1 MGDLFLKKI
10 FNADN
15 IGFGGLQWF
24 FWSGFCTL
32 FAFLVLYLKSKNYTE
47 IQIGVIMSAISVA
60 SIIGQPFWGHYS
72 DRKHTIRNVLVVCL
86 LVSGLVSL
94 LLPVFSSSYIIII
107 LICLLIS
114 FTENSMPTIIDSWTI
129 NSAVKRPW
137 IDYGL
142 TRGLGSLGY
151 AITAVV
157 FGVMLDRYGY
167 GLIFPVHFAILMIT
181 IGFCFFIEKTH
192 RADISYVR
200 SPAKTVMPK
209 INLFESRDYIM
220 FLIATTL
227 VFAGFRATATFY
239 PLLLSM
245 KGGNNSDM
253 GLSLSIMALSEVPVL
268 FLSRKLLLRFKD
280 TFLIT
285 VSMLFFIVRV
295 LLHIVVPTVPGLIAI
310 QAIQALSFALFLPAA
325 VYYIKRIAP
334 AGLNSTYQTVA
345 ASCYFGVGGIAGG
358 LLGGI
363 IIDKAGIYN
372 MLWISAAVT
381 LAGMLIFIL
390 SNRQSNKVQRIA
402 F

>member
-1 MGDLFLKKI
+1 LKKI
-10 FNADN
+10 FNTDN

-32 FAFLVLYLKSKNYTE
+32 FAFLVLYLKSRNYNAV
-47 IQIGVIMSAISVA
+47 QIGVIMSAISVV
-60 SIIGQPFWGHYS
+60 SIFGQPFWGHYS
-72 DRKHTIRNVLVVCL
+72 DRKHTMRNVLVVCL
-86 LVSGLVSL
+86 AVSGVVSL
-94 LLPVFSSSYIIII
+94 LIPVFSSSYIIVIM
-107 LICLLIS
+107 ICLLIS
-114 FTENSMPTIIDSWTI
+114 FTENSMPTIIDSWI
-129 NSAVKRPW
+129 VNSAVKRPW

-157 FGVMLDRYGY
+157 FGVMLDKFGY
-167 GLIFPVHFAILMIT
+167 GLIFPVHFVLIVIT

-192 RADISYVR
+192 RAEVSYV
-200 SPAKTVMPK
+200 SAPPK
-209 INLFESRDYIM
+209 LIVPKLNLLESKDYII
-220 FLIATTL
+220 FLIASTL
-227 VFAGFRATATFY
+227 VFTGFRATATFY

-280 TFLIT
+280 TFLIA

-310 QAIQALSFALFLPAA
+310 QAIQSLSFALFLPAA
-325 VYYIKRIAP
+325 VYYIKRISP
-334 AGLNSTYQTVA
+334 DGLNSTYQTIA
-345 ASCYFGVGGIAGG
+345 ASCYFGIGGIAGG

-372 MLWISAAVT
+372 MLWLSCAVT
-381 LAGMLIFIL
+381 LLGMLIFIF
-390 SNRQSNKVQRIA
+390 SNRQSQSANNM
-402 F
+402 